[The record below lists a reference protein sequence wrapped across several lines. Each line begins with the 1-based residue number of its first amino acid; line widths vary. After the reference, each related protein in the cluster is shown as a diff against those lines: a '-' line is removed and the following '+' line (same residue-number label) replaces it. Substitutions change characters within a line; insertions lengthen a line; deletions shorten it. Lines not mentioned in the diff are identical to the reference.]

1 MIVLRS
7 AAPAEPHIL
16 ISEELFTTMTDQEDN
31 PLSLRSYARRRL
43 VAALTPVSHLQQVPY
58 SVPSSPVRV
67 TTTDA
72 VTIKGT
78 LLARGRRSAVVVCH
92 GFGSTH
98 RSVPMVWLAE
108 ALYEH
113 WDVLAFDWRGYG
125 RSGGLSS
132 MGGIEA
138 LDLQAVISF
147 ARAQGYAQVGI
158 VGESMCGLILLAAQ
172 GLAPG
177 LADAIATIS
186 APADYALVG
195 WPRPQIVQHVA
206 PREMLRPVA
215 RLLGFRLGALALPQ
229 PLDVVGTIGVPL
241 LLIHGE
247 TDRTVPVANAYALH
261 RHAPQARLRIYAGI
275 GHAVVSMRAQAPQR
289 LLDDLRAHFAVLPE

>member
-1 MIVLRS
+1 
-7 AAPAEPHIL
+7 
-16 ISEELFTTMTDQEDN
+16 MTDQEDN
-31 PLSLRSYARRRL
+31 HKENRLASGGYARRRL
-43 VAALTPVSHLQQVPY
+43 VAALTPLSHLQQVPY
-58 SVPSSPVRV
+58 SVPARPFQV

-72 VTIKGT
+72 VRIKGT

-132 MGGIEA
+132 LGGTEA
-138 LDLQAVISF
+138 LDLQAVVSF
-147 ARAQGYAQVGI
+147 ARAQGYAQVGV
-158 VGESMCGLILLAAQ
+158 VGESMGGLILLAAQ

-195 WPRPQIVQHVA
+195 WPRPQLVRHVA
-206 PREMLRPVA
+206 PHESLRPVA

-229 PLDVVGTIGVPL
+229 PLDVVGTISVPL
-241 LLIHGE
+241 LLIHGD
-247 TDRTVPVANAYALH
+247 TDRTVPVANAYALY
-261 RHAPQARLRIYAGI
+261 RQAPQAHLRIYAGI
-275 GHAVVSMRAQAPQR
+275 GHAVAPMRAQVPQR
-289 LLDDLRAHFAVLPE
+289 LLDDLRAHFAMLLR

>member
-1 MIVLRS
+1 
-7 AAPAEPHIL
+7 
-16 ISEELFTTMTDQEDN
+16 MTDQEDQQEDN
-31 PLSLRSYARRRL
+31 QLSSGSYARRRL

-58 SVPSSPVRV
+58 SVPATPFRV
-67 TTTDA
+67 TTSDA
-72 VTIKGT
+72 ITIKGT
-78 LLARGRRSAVVVCH
+78 LLRRGRRSAVVICH

-132 MGGIEA
+132 MGGAEA
-138 LDLQAVISF
+138 RDLQAVVSF
-147 ARAQGYAQVGI
+147 ARAQGYAQVGA
-158 VGESMCGLILLAAQ
+158 VGESMGGLILLAAQ
-172 GLAPG
+172 GLTPG

-186 APADYALVG
+186 ALADYALAG
-195 WPRPQIVQHVA
+195 WPRPQLVRHVA
-206 PREMLRPVA
+206 PRETLRPVA

-229 PLDVVGTIGVPL
+229 PLDVVGSIEAPL
-241 LLIHGE
+241 LLIHGD

-261 RHAPQARLRIYAGI
+261 RQAPQARLCIYAGI
-275 GHAVVSMRAQAPQR
+275 GHAVGPMRAYLPQR
-289 LLDDLRAHFAVLPE
+289 LLDDLRAHFAVLPR

>member
-1 MIVLRS
+1 
-7 AAPAEPHIL
+7 
-16 ISEELFTTMTDQEDN
+16 MTDQEDN
-31 PLSLRSYARRRL
+31 PLSSGGYARRRL

-58 SVPSSPVRV
+58 SVPSTPFQV
-67 TTTDA
+67 TTTDS
-72 VTIKGT
+72 VRIKGT
-78 LLARGRRSAVVVCH
+78 MLARGRRSALIVCH

-108 ALYEH
+108 ALHER

-132 MGGIEA
+132 MGGAEA
-138 LDLQAVISF
+138 LDLQAVASY

-158 VGESMCGLILLAAQ
+158 VGESMGGLILLAAQ

-186 APADYALVG
+186 APADYALAG

-215 RLLGFRLGALALPQ
+215 RLLGFRLGTLVLPQ
-229 PLDVVGTIGVPL
+229 PLDVVGAIGVPL
-241 LLIHGE
+241 LLIHGDA
-247 TDRTVPVANAYALH
+247 DRVVPVENAYALY
-261 RHAPQARLRIYAGI
+261 RHAPQAQLRIYAGI
-275 GHAVVSMRAQAPQR
+275 GHAVMPMRSQAPQR
-289 LLDDLRAHFAVLPE
+289 LLDDLRAHFSVLAQ

>member
-1 MIVLRS
+1 
-7 AAPAEPHIL
+7 
-16 ISEELFTTMTDQEDN
+16 MTDQQDHQEDS
-31 PLSLRSYARRRL
+31 PLSSGGYARRRL

-58 SVPSSPVRV
+58 SVPAMPFRV
-67 TTTDA
+67 VTTDA

-108 ALYEH
+108 ALYED

-138 LDLQAVISF
+138 LDLQAVVNF
-147 ARAQGYAQVGI
+147 ARAQGYAQVGV
-158 VGESMCGLILLAAQ
+158 VGESMGGLILLAAQ
-172 GLAPG
+172 GLNPG
-177 LADAIATIS
+177 LADAITTIS

-195 WPRPQIVQHVA
+195 WPRPQLVRHVA
-206 PREMLRPVA
+206 PRKTLRPVA

-229 PLDVVGTIGVPL
+229 PLDVVGDIAAPL
-241 LLIHGE
+241 LLIHGD

-261 RHAPQARLRIYAGI
+261 RQAPQAHLRIYAGI
-275 GHAVVSMRAQAPQR
+275 GHAVGPMRALAPQR
-289 LLDDLRAHFAVLPE
+289 LLNDLRAHFAVLLR